1 MNCSEEG
8 SGPLLDTND
17 RDCLAYFYGFLSL
30 YGVPGVGPIPD
41 IPASIVELYIKPVVD
56 LDPQKPWLDIE
67 GQPAQYDRMLI
78 RFGMTSP

>member
-41 IPASIVELYIKPVVD
+41 IQRVLLSY
-56 LDPQKPWLDIE
+56 
-67 GQPAQYDRMLI
+67 
-78 RFGMTSP
+78 TSNQLLT